1 MFEGSYKNL
10 LHHRLFITKALIL
23 ESPHPLQWI
32 EDKVEVL
39 RLFLLSYL
47 PAMEALLH
55 LTDTGMCGKFWSGAH
70 LQRKSRRR
78 FDGRACHT
86 WFGNLSGAP
95 SFAWA
100 SQVGATGFCRAWQR
114 WLIDCSFEGSVCH
127 CGFWRIANSCS
138 VADFLNLAT
147 VKVFT
152 KWIGC
157 AKLVLSVMRLLCC
170 YHAGF

>member
-78 FDGRACHT
+78 FDGRAATPGLGT
-86 WFGNLSGAP
+86 WVERRVLHEHRK
-95 SFAWA
+95 WVQ
-100 SQVGATGFCRAWQR
+100 QVFVERDNGG
-114 WLIDCSFEGSVCH
+114 WL
-127 CGFWRIANSCS
+127 
-138 VADFLNLAT
+138 
-147 VKVFT
+147 
-152 KWIGC
+152 
-157 AKLVLSVMRLLCC
+157 
-170 YHAGF
+170 